1 MDTSHRRGL
10 LHPVSYPDDGGP
22 VPVERGEVVP
32 TSKVPN
38 RERSDQTT
46 QSIKSKIR
54 YGSGSGR
61 GIGAKRHEDTWNRTP
76 NTPGTGAI
84 HVRSFRTKLSD
95 DALAYLDQQINEW
108 LDEHPQ
114 YEVKLVTT
122 AIGEWSTKLGKEAG
136 LIVNVWV

>member
-1 MDTSHRRGL
+1 MPRVF

-22 VPVERGEVVP
+22 VPVEREQPIKLPNSETAPAQAVP
-32 TSKVPN
+32 A
-38 RERSDQTT
+38 
-46 QSIKSKIR
+46 KSKIR
-54 YGSGSGR
+54 YGSGSGKNS
-61 GIGAKRHEDTWNRTP
+61 ISPTRHEDQWTRTP
-76 NTPGTGAI
+76 NTPGIGAI

-95 DALAYLDQQINEW
+95 DALAYLDQQVNEW
-108 LDEHPQ
+108 LDSHPQ